1 MDIQVAK
8 FLDIYDK
15 ENPEDLKIDIYDKK
29 GQITDVYDSWPE
41 IAQET
46 DAQYIDSY
54 GYSSS

>member
-29 GQITDVYDSWPE
+29 GQITDVYDS
-41 IAQET
+41 
-46 DAQYIDSY
+46 
-54 GYSSS
+54 